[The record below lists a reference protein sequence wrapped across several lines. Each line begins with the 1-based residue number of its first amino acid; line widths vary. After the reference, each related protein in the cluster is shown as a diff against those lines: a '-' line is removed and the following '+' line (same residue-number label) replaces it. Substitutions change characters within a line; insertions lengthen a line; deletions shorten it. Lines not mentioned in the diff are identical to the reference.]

1 MIFMP
6 VHFRTVYD
14 LDRERGRYLLTV
26 CPPAFNRTPA
36 ELIVEQRQ
44 SDTIRADA
52 DLILR
57 GPGKETDTS
66 DNATDTTGKPKRHS
80 TFFTGLLPTAY
91 TDVYDGNVL
100 TKGRESKRVK
110 NYLLIRFTPDAGR
123 LTLLYFPGWRP
134 YPNDRANFIREVI
147 GRGLL

>member
-1 MIFMP
+1 MIWVP

-14 LDRERGRYLLTV
+14 LDRERGRYLLTI

-57 GPGKETDTS
+57 GPEKEKGDAT
-66 DNATDTTGKPKRHS
+66 NATGKPKRQNK
-80 TFFTGLLPTAY
+80 FFTGLLPSAY

-110 NYLLIRFTPDAGR
+110 NYLLIRFTPDVGR
-123 LTLLYFPGWRP
+123 LTLLYFPGWCP

>member
-1 MIFMP
+1 MIWIP
-6 VHFRTVYD
+6 VYFRTVYD
-14 LDRERGRYLLTV
+14 LDRERGRYLLTI
-26 CPPAFNRTPA
+26 CPPGFIRTPA
-36 ELIVEQRQ
+36 KLIVEGRQ

-57 GPGKETDTS
+57 GPETEKG
-66 DNATDTTGKPKRHS
+66 TDTTANGTPKRQS
-80 TFFTGLLPTAY
+80 KFFTGLLPSDF